1 MYDYQTEKP
10 KLFTEEGLKTVLV
23 VKSKIDYACKIAG
36 AVTRERAF
44 DTGSCWTSM
53 AAQDF
58 LEECGY
64 VKISRPPNTAAQHE
78 TIRVLQ
84 GGA

>member
-1 MYDYQTEKP
+1 MYDYQTERKN
-10 KLFTEEGLKTVLV
+10 LFTEEGLKTVLT
-23 VKSKIDYACKIAG
+23 VKSKIDYACSIAG

-64 VKISRPPNTAAQHE
+64 VRISRSPDTFAQHE
-78 TIRVLQ
+78 TIRIR
-84 GGA
+84 GS